1 VGVRIRFLLALLIL
15 LAVLG
20 TTHESL
26 AQEEKS
32 IVNDPKI
39 NKILSFEFFK
49 NPVNWIQQISTKF
62 FDSTTIWDLI
72 TYTAGMVL
80 YSFFVWKFYRFV
92 ARREIIP
99 INLEKYSARGKKSP
113 LKVGAYI
120 VSYMF
125 LFPFFLFL
133 WFFVYSF
140 FIYFL
145 ARDIPTETVLLISIT
160 VIVATRVAAY
170 YKEDLAKDL
179 GKLLP
184 FSLLA
189 IFLTSP
195 AFFSDTGNFFSLSD
209 LGERFQEIP
218 LLSIEIVQ
226 FIIYAIF
233 VEAFLR
239 IAFLIKRRISPPKDD
254 EVSS

>member
-1 VGVRIRFLLALLIL
+1 MIL
-15 LAVLG
+15 LAIDSTQLTIAQTDEVK
-20 TTHESL
+20 TNEPDMSKIFSL
-26 AQEEKS
+26 ELFR
-32 IVNDPKI
+32 DP
-39 NKILSFEFFK
+39 NGL
-49 NPVNWIQQISTKF
+49 IQKISTDF
-62 FDSTTIWDLI
+62 FGDTTVWDLL

-99 INLEKYSARGKKSP
+99 INLEKYSSQGKRSP
-113 LKVGAYI
+113 LRIGAYI

-145 ARDIPTETVLLISIT
+145 ARDIPTGTVMLISIT

-170 YKEDLAKDL
+170 YKEDLARDL

-195 AFFSDTGNFFSLSD
+195 AYVSDTSNFFSLSD
-209 LGERFQEIP
+209 LEQRFQEIP
-218 LLSIEIVQ
+218 LLSVSIIQ
-226 FIIYAIF
+226 FILYAIF

-239 IAFLIKRRISPPKDD
+239 IVFLIKRHFSPPKEED
-254 EVSS
+254 EENS

>member
-1 VGVRIRFLLALLIL
+1 MKIRYALLLVICL
-15 LAVLG
+15 ISCSVIQ
-20 TTHESL
+20 ESF
-26 AQEEKS
+26 AQSQSPNENSSEL
-32 IVNDPKI
+32 
-39 NKILSFEFFK
+39 NKTASFELFK
-49 NPVNWIQQISTKF
+49 DPESFIQQLSTKF
-62 FDSTTIWDLI
+62 FDSTSVWDLI

-99 INLEKYSARGKKSP
+99 IDLEKYSSRGKKSP
-113 LKVGAYI
+113 IKVGAYI
-120 VSYMF
+120 ISYMV

-145 ARDIPTETVLLISIT
+145 ARDIPTEMVLLISIT

-209 LGERFQEIP
+209 LQSRFQEIP
-218 LLSIEIVQ
+218 LLSVEIVQ
-226 FIIYAIF
+226 FILYAIF

-239 IAFLIKRRISPPKDD
+239 TVFLIKRKIRPPKDETPVD
-254 EVSS
+254 

>member
-1 VGVRIRFLLALLIL
+1 MKIRFLPILLI
-15 LAVLG
+15 VLVTLSIG
-20 TTHESL
+20 QEVL
-26 AQEEKS
+26 AQVDENVLDQSEIRK
-32 IVNDPKI
+32 V
-39 NKILSFEFFK
+39 LSFDFLK
-49 NPVNWIQQISTKF
+49 NPESFIQKISADF
-62 FDSTTIWDLI
+62 FDGTTIWDLI

-99 INLEKYSARGKKSP
+99 LNLEKYSSKGKKSP

-120 VSYMF
+120 VSYIF

-145 ARDIPTETVLLISIT
+145 ARDIPTETVLLIAIT

-170 YKEDLAKDL
+170 YKEDLARDL

-195 AFFSDTGNFFSLSD
+195 AFFSDTGNFFSISD
-209 LGERFQEIP
+209 LENRFKEIP
-218 LLSIEIVQ
+218 LFSLEIVQ
-226 FIIYAIF
+226 FILYAIF

-239 IAFLIKRRISPPKDD
+239 IVFLIKRRISPPK
-254 EVSS
+254 EEEPPN

>member
-1 VGVRIRFLLALLIL
+1 MKLGILLISSIIL
-15 LAVLG
+15 VSFYPMYL
-20 TTHESL
+20 TH
-26 AQEEKS
+26 AQNEQPMEMGPEISKFT
-32 IVNDPKI
+32 
-39 NKILSFEFFK
+39 SFEIFK
-49 NPVNWIQQISTKF
+49 NPDSFIQQISTRF

-80 YSFFVWKFYRFV
+80 YSFFVWKFYRFI

-99 INLEKYSARGKKSP
+99 INLERYSARGKKSP
-113 LKVGAYI
+113 LRVGAYI
-120 VSYMF
+120 ASYLF
-125 LFPFFLFL
+125 LFPFFLLL

-170 YKEDLAKDL
+170 YKEDLARDL

-209 LGERFQEIP
+209 VEQRFQEVP
-218 LLSIEIVQ
+218 LLSVEIVQ
-226 FIIYAIF
+226 FILYAIF
-233 VEAFLR
+233 VETFLR
-239 IAFLIKRRISPPKDD
+239 IVFLIKKHVSPPKDD
-254 EVSS
+254 EPQIT

>member
-1 VGVRIRFLLALLIL
+1 MKIELLLIL
-15 LAVLG
+15 SIIFVTINPMYL
-20 TTHESL
+20 SY
-26 AQEEKS
+26 AQNEQTPEIEPEISKFAFLE
-32 IVNDPKI
+32 I
-39 NKILSFEFFK
+39 FK
-49 NPVNWIQQISTKF
+49 NPDGFMQQISTKF

-99 INLEKYSARGKKSP
+99 INLERYSSKGRKSP
-113 LKVGAYI
+113 LRVGAYI
-120 VSYMF
+120 ASYVF

-170 YKEDLAKDL
+170 YKEDLARDL

-209 LGERFQEIP
+209 LEQRFQEIP
-218 LLSIEIVQ
+218 LLSVEIVQ
-226 FIIYAIF
+226 FILYAIF

-239 IAFLIKRRISPPKDD
+239 MVFLIKRHVSPPKDD
-254 EVSS
+254 EPQIT

>member
-1 VGVRIRFLLALLIL
+1 MKLGTLLIL
-15 LAVLG
+15 FSIFVIINPTFLIFAQDDQASEIQSKNSKLA
-20 TTHESL
+20 
-26 AQEEKS
+26 
-32 IVNDPKI
+32 P
-39 NKILSFEFFK
+39 FEIFK
-49 NPVNWIQQISTKF
+49 NSDSFIRQISTEF

-80 YSFFVWKFYRFV
+80 YSFFVWKFYRFI

-99 INLEKYSARGKKSP
+99 INLEKYSARGRKSP
-113 LKVGAYI
+113 LKVGAY
-120 VSYMF
+120 VLSYLF

-170 YKEDLAKDL
+170 YKEDLARDL

-195 AFFSDTGNFFSLSD
+195 AFFSDTGNFFSLTD
-209 LGERFQEIP
+209 LEQRFQEIP
-218 LLSIEIVQ
+218 LLSVEIVQ
-226 FIIYAIF
+226 FILYAIF

-239 IAFLIKRRISPPKDD
+239 TTFLIKRHFSPPKD
-254 EVSS
+254 EESQNT

>member
-1 VGVRIRFLLALLIL
+1 MKLELLLIL
-15 LAVLG
+15 FIIFVSLNSTYFIHAQNEQMLEIEPEISKLA
-20 TTHESL
+20 
-26 AQEEKS
+26 
-32 IVNDPKI
+32 
-39 NKILSFEFFK
+39 SFEIFK
-49 NPVNWIQQISTKF
+49 NPDSFVQKISTKF

-99 INLEKYSARGKKSP
+99 INLERYSSKGRKSP

-120 VSYMF
+120 ASYVF

-170 YKEDLAKDL
+170 YKEDLARDL

-209 LGERFQEIP
+209 LEQRFQEIP
-218 LLSIEIVQ
+218 LLSIEIIQ
-226 FIIYAIF
+226 FILYAIF

-239 IAFLIKRRISPPKDD
+239 IVFLIKRHISPPKDD
-254 EVSS
+254 EPQIS

>member
-1 VGVRIRFLLALLIL
+1 MKLEVLLIVSIIFVSL
-15 LAVLG
+15 NSMYLIHAQNEQTLEIEPEISKLA
-20 TTHESL
+20 
-26 AQEEKS
+26 
-32 IVNDPKI
+32 
-39 NKILSFEFFK
+39 SFEIFK
-49 NPVNWIQQISTKF
+49 NPESFVQKISTKF

-99 INLEKYSARGKKSP
+99 INLERYSSKGRKSP

-120 VSYMF
+120 ASYVF

-170 YKEDLAKDL
+170 YKEDLARDL

-195 AFFSDTGNFFSLSD
+195 AYISDTGNFFSLSD
-209 LGERFQEIP
+209 LEQRFQEIP
-218 LLSIEIVQ
+218 LLSVEIVQ
-226 FIIYAIF
+226 FILYAIF

-239 IAFLIKRRISPPKDD
+239 IVFLIKRHFSPPKED
-254 EVSS
+254 EPQIS

>member
-1 VGVRIRFLLALLIL
+1 MKLGFVLIL
-15 LAVLG
+15 FLIFV
-20 TTHESL
+20 SINSINMIF
-26 AQEEKS
+26 AQ
-32 IVNDPKI
+32 NDQPP
-39 NKILSFEFFK
+39 EFDPEVGIFSPLEVFK
-49 NPVNWIQQISTKF
+49 NSDSFIQLISTSF

-80 YSFFVWKFYRFV
+80 YSFFVWKFYRFI

-99 INLEKYSARGKKSP
+99 INLEKYSAKGKKSP
-113 LKVGAYI
+113 IKAGAYI
-120 VSYMF
+120 VSYLF

-170 YKEDLAKDL
+170 YKEDLARDL

-209 LGERFQEIP
+209 LEHRFQEIP
-218 LLSIEIVQ
+218 LLSVEIVQ
-226 FIIYAIF
+226 FILYAIF

-239 IAFLIKRRISPPKDD
+239 TVFLIKRHFSPPKDD
-254 EVSS
+254 EPQMT